1 MFEIQET
8 AEGQIRLSGRLDA
21 SEADRASSVLQG
33 FSGPLTADLSG
44 LEYIS
49 SAGLA
54 VILATY
60 KRLHG
65 AGRSFRL
72 TRLSPKIRNVFR
84 YAGLDQ
90 VLEIE

>member
-1 MFEIQET
+1 MFEIEET
-8 AEGQIRLSGRLDA
+8 GEGQIRFTGRLDA
-21 SEADRASSVLQG
+21 SEADKASAVLQG

-49 SAGLA
+49 SAGLT

-60 KRLHG
+60 KRLSG
-65 AGRSFRL
+65 AGLPFRL